1 MAREIETEGSLKATG
16 SDPRGESAH
25 EHAVEVWDY
34 PGHQDEAREIKVVG
48 GGGVRWGAGVRC
60 GAERAG
66 REGTD
71 EVPLNISGLRLY
83 PI

>member
-48 GGGVRWGAGVRC
+48 GGGAVGCGGAVRC
-60 GAERAG
+60 
-66 REGTD
+66 RESRQGGD
-71 EVPLNISGLRLY
+71 
-83 PI
+83 

>member
-48 GGGVRWGAGVRC
+48 GGGHN
-60 GAERAG
+60 
-66 REGTD
+66 
-71 EVPLNISGLRLY
+71 L
-83 PI
+83 

>member
-1 MAREIETEGSLKATG
+1 MQWKCGITLATRMKPER
-16 SDPRGESAH
+16 SK
-25 EHAVEVWDY
+25 WW
-34 PGHQDEAREIKVVG
+34 G
-48 GGGVRWGAGVRC
+48 GGGQC
-60 GAERAG
+60 GAERAV